1 MSDTSTITID
11 IDARIEEIKKL
22 RDEGK
27 KADGLKK
34 LETLMNEL
42 NDFSTIGRQNRDNRL
57 IINAM
62 RAIAKVTRE
71 IPRGS
76 LEEAKEG
83 CFSPSDAGD
92 VEIEGFLEE
101 DKDNIVLTVEGSTK
115 KLCIDRSV
123 ITKNLVKENLVRVCK
138 DGTSGFRFIDNKY
151 EKDGETKDAGSKD
164 LYFKMK
170 TIGVFES
177 AIVPMKQVIG
187 YLFADKETK
196 EFKLKKVDDD
206 QVLMLSYGLTLG
218 AEDFDVVDQ
227 INTLIYDEQL
237 TTEELPVNLQELL
250 EATSAVSAA
259 HCQPGQEATRWSLAR
274 SDGTDFDYEAAA
286 NSLMEEGK
294 EFHNVDKY
302 DNSGFDISE
311 YSPGTPDYPYDPSSP
326 AGPPQL
332 DNEINV
338 DNYVQCAFYDYF
350 KRDGGYESYM
360 LRLTGEPE
368 SAKDKMY
375 HIFGVDYT
383 EGIWGDDVGWS
394 DLSEGL
400 QDDAFYEML
409 VAETNERYAS
419 NASLRNKTLDALS
432 SSRSR
437 IAEILVEIKRDIES
451 KFQTY
456 HDDIMELYPEDT
468 EERYDF
474 LYNIFDDLELDLDCD
489 VLEED
494 DEAAQQLGNMFD
506 DVAEDSGP
514 MSESELETEPE
525 TEKYVFTC
533 GFANTFDTYGYFDQK
548 WKEETGESM
557 APIFE
562 KTKAI
567 MGEKWAR
574 KYVKQEEV
582 ADFDSWRD
590 QIMSKETYKAYLLE
604 HINKQYADKPEAMEK
619 LKKDIED
626 NEDDVLGETLYFIV
640 NEINDMVQ
648 DGNDGELNVYDNFGD
663 MMRDIIVRDCAVIGD
678 DYELDEDENMPWV
691 MASTQEPSSI
701 SSASSSD
708 SSDSSDSSAAST
720 PRSIASART
729 VTPESSSP
737 VNFPSPSTF
746 SGGKKKKKQTKK
758 KKKKKKQTR
767 RVKFNLKNNKYYTIS
782 RRNKKKKRKTRSRK

>member
-57 IINAM
+57 IISAM

-101 DKDNIVLTVEGSTK
+101 DNDNIVLTVEGSTK

-259 HCQPGQEATRWSLAR
+259 HCQPGQEATKWSLAR
-274 SDGTDFDYEAAA
+274 SDGTEFDYEAAA

-302 DNSGFDISE
+302 NNSGFDISE
-311 YSPGTPDYPYDPSSP
+311 YSPGTPDYPYNPSSP
-326 AGPPQL
+326 IGPPPQL

-338 DNYVQCAFYDYF
+338 DNYAKCTFYDYYE
-350 KRDGGYESYM
+350 KDGEYERYM
-360 LRLTGEPE
+360 LQLIGEPE

-375 HIFGVDYT
+375 HIFGVDFT
-383 EGIWGDDVGWS
+383 EGLWNEEIPEVEEE
-394 DLSEGL
+394 EGL
-400 QDDAFYEML
+400 QPDAFYEMV
-409 VAETNERYAS
+409 VAQTNKRYAS
-419 NASLRNKTLDALS
+419 NASRRNKILDALS
-432 SSRSR
+432 ARKDDMES
-437 IAEILVEIKRDIES
+437 ILTIIKEGIRS
-451 KFQTY
+451 KFELY
-456 HDDIMELYPEDT
+456 YVDIIDLYPEDN
-468 EERYDF
+468 EDRYDF
-474 LYNIFDDLELDLDCD
+474 LYNIFDDMKLDVDCYI
-489 VLEED
+489 LEEED
-494 DEAAQQLGNMFD
+494 VAPQALGNMFD
-506 DVAEDSGP
+506 DVADESGP
-514 MSESELETEPE
+514 MSVSEPE

-582 ADFDSWRD
+582 ADFESWRD

-619 LKKDIED
+619 LKKDVED
-626 NEDDVLGETLYFIV
+626 NEDDVLGETLYFII

-648 DGNDGELNVYDNFGD
+648 DGNDGELKIYDNFGD

-678 DYELDEDENMPWV
+678 EYELDEDENMPWV

-758 KKKKKKQTR
+758 KKKKKKQTK

-782 RRNKKKKRKTRSRK
+782 QRNKKKKRKTRSRK